1 MNMRAVGAHIPDF
14 KTFFVKDEKSKMLW
28 KMAKKR
34 PNVAEK
40 SSEFTFSY
48 FWDFGYIGSYV
59 VYHKQNIS
67 HRLYPSTAI
76 LEMVV
81 KKTHMISERVY

>member
-1 MNMRAVGAHIPDF
+1 M
-14 KTFFVKDEKSKMLW
+14 T
-28 KMAKKR
+28 KKR
-34 PNVAEK
+34 PNVAVK

-76 LEMVV
+76 PKMVV
-81 KKTHMISERVY
+81 GLTQRYVHTYVWPTYFYFSFRAREIFRARETF

>member
-1 MNMRAVGAHIPDF
+1 MSMRAVCAHIPDF
-14 KTFFVKDEKSKMLW
+14 KKFFVKDEKSKMLL

-48 FWDFGYIGSYV
+48 F
-59 VYHKQNIS
+59 
-67 HRLYPSTAI
+67 
-76 LEMVV
+76 
-81 KKTHMISERVY
+81 